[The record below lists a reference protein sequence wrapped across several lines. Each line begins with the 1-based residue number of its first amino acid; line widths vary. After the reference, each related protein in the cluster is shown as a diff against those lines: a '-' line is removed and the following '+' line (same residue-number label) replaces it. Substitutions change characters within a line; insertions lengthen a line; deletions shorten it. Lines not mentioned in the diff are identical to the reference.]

1 MASNFQEAFEEMSS
15 KNNQTL
21 IPKEIERF
29 LLKHFDTRQFDEQKK
44 VFISLMMKK
53 QDNFLKHLAQC
64 YALIHFWRHMFL
76 NMVEESDHSLSLMQ
90 KSLEAF
96 IEETVHRTGEDV
108 EMFSMTL
115 GNGNAFWVIGKRF
128 AF

>member
-1 MASNFQEAFEEMSS
+1 MASNFEEAFEEMSS
-15 KNNQTL
+15 ENNQTY
-21 IPKEIERF
+21 IPKEIKGF
-29 LLKHFDTRQFDEQKK
+29 LLRHFDTRQFEEQKK
-44 VFISLMMKK
+44 VYVSQITKK
-53 QDNFLKHLAQC
+53 QNNFLKHLAQC

-76 NMVEESDHSLSLMQ
+76 NMVEDSDHSLSLMQ